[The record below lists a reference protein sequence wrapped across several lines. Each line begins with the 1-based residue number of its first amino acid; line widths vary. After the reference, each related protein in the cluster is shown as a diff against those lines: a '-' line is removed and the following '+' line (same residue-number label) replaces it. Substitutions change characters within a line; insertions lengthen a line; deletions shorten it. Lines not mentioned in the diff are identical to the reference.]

1 MEELYWITR
10 LDGINALFCV
20 LAAGTGLVGLVMFA
34 CSIDDDSDCAQG
46 IRKILKRYFIPIFVI
61 GILGCIFVPR
71 TKEALII
78 YGVGGTIDYV
88 KQDSTARQLPH
99 KTIIALDKFLDTI
112 TEDKDNQNK

>member
-10 LDGINALFCV
+10 LDGINTLFCV
-20 LAAGTGLVGLVMFA
+20 LAAGTGMVSLVMFA
-34 CSIDDDSDCAQG
+34 CSIGDDSDFAQE
-46 IRKILKRYFIPIFVI
+46 IRGILKRYFIPIFVI

-71 TKEALII
+71 TKEAYII

-99 KTIIALDKFLDTI
+99 KAIIALDKFLDTT
-112 TEDKDNQNK
+112 TEDNQNK

>member
-10 LDGINALFCV
+10 LDGINTLFFV
-20 LAAGTGLVGLVMFA
+20 LAGVTGAFGSIMFA
-34 CSIDDDSDCAQG
+34 CSIDDDSDLARG
-46 IRKILKRYFIPIFVI
+46 IRSILKRYFIPIFVI

-71 TKEALII
+71 TKEAYII

-99 KTIIALDKFLDTI
+99 KAIIALDKFLDTT
-112 TEDKDNQNK
+112 TEDNQNK